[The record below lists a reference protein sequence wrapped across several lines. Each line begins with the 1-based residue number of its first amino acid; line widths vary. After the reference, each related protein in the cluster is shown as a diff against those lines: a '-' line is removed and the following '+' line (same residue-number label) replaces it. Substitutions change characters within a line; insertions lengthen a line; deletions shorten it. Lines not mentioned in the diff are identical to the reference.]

1 MTDYAPNAPQRTDPR
16 GFVIK
21 AIEGLRAA
29 ILPAAAFAFTR
40 GMDSGLLVGAII
52 GAATI
57 AISGVFSYLAW
68 TRLTYAVSETDIRV
82 ESGLLSRNARSVP
95 FERIQDVSVKEGLL
109 ARMFGLVELTF
120 ETGAGAGEDLS
131 LSYLSAAEGERLR
144 NVVRDRR
151 DTQAAF
157 ASEPV
162 AEDARLLF
170 AMASRRVF
178 TLGLFNFSLVV
189 FGAAAAFVT
198 QYDDFLPFDIWDAE
212 AWERRLAGPGAWLS
226 GLGVFAQVVGIALL
240 LLALAVLGFATG
252 IVRTALR
259 EWNFRLERTDKG
271 FRRRR
276 GLLTRTD
283 VVLPVRRVQAV
294 IRSTGFV
301 RARFGWHGLS
311 LVSLAADA
319 GASNH
324 DIAPLAKKAEID
336 PLVAETGFALPGGQA
351 QWRQISRAFAGV
363 EAAKRTRLWLFL
375 AVVVLIVQAIVR
387 PGAPLGSPFWALIPV
402 AVGIWKAVRI
412 FIAMRFT
419 RYALDRKH
427 IHLRSGWL
435 TPYLLIGAR
444 EKLQSVELSRGPL
457 GRRFGYVDL
466 TLGVAGTGLTI
477 PGMPVDAAAQLRTEL
492 LASMR
497 LRDFSQLN

>member
-1 MTDYAPNAPQRTDPR
+1 MKELAPNAPQRTDPR

-40 GMDSGLLVGAII
+40 GVDSGLVVGVII

-57 AISGVFSYLAW
+57 VISGVFSYLAW

-131 LSYLSAAEGERLR
+131 LSYLSAEEGERLR

-151 DTQAAF
+151 DTQAPTGAQVT
-157 ASEPV
+157 E
-162 AEDARLLF
+162 EARLLF
-170 AMASRRVF
+170 AMAPRRVL

-189 FGAAAAFVT
+189 FGAAAATVT
-198 QYDDFLPFDIWDAE
+198 QYDDFLRFDMWDAE

-226 GLGVFAQVVGIALL
+226 GLGIFAQAIGIALL

-259 EWNFRLERTDKG
+259 EWNFRLERTEKG

-324 DIAPLAKKAEID
+324 DIAPLAKVREID
-336 PLVAETGFALPGGQA
+336 PLVEESGFASPPPDA
-351 QWRQISRAFAGV
+351 QWHPISRAFALV
-363 EAAKRTRLWLFL
+363 EALKRTRFWLFL
-375 AVVVLIVQAIVR
+375 AAVVVGVQATF
-387 PGAPLGSPFWALIPV
+387 PLEPPLASPLWALVPIAIGV
-402 AVGIWKAVRI
+402 WRAVRI
-412 FIAMRFT
+412 GIAMLNT
-419 RYALDRKH
+419 RYTLDAEH

-435 TPYLLIGAR
+435 TPYRITGAR
-444 EKLQSVELSRGPL
+444 EKLQSLELHSGPL
-457 GRRFGYVDL
+457 GRRLGYRNL
-466 TLGVAGTGLTI
+466 TLGVAGTSLTI
-477 PGMPVDAAAQLRTEL
+477 PGMPTAAAAALRTEL

-497 LRDFSQLN
+497 LRDFSRLN

>member
-1 MTDYAPNAPQRTDPR
+1 MKEHASDAPQRTDPR

-29 ILPAAAFAFTR
+29 LLPAAAFALTR
-40 GMDSGLLVGAII
+40 GVDSGLIVGVII

-57 AISGVFSYLAW
+57 VISGVFSYLAW
-68 TRLTYAVSETDIRV
+68 TRLTYTVSETDIRV

-109 ARMFGLVELTF
+109 ARLFGLVELTF

-131 LSYLSAAEGERLR
+131 LSYLSAKEGERLR

-151 DTQAAF
+151 DTQAIPAG
-157 ASEPV
+157 EPE

-170 AMASRRVF
+170 AMTPRRVF

-189 FGAAAAFVT
+189 FGAAAATVT
-198 QYDDFLPFDIWDAE
+198 QYDDFLSFDIWDAE

-226 GLGVFAQVVGIALL
+226 RLGVFAQAVGIALL
-240 LLALAVLGFATG
+240 LLALVVLGFATG

-259 EWNFRLERTDKG
+259 EWNFRLERTEKG

-324 DIAPLAKKAEID
+324 DIAPLAKVREIA
-336 PLVAETGFALPGGQA
+336 PLVEESGFASPAPNA
-351 QWRQISRAFAGV
+351 QWHRISRTYALV
-363 EAAKRTRLWLFL
+363 EALKRTRFWLFVA
-375 AVVVLIVQAIVR
+375 AVVLGVQAIF
-387 PGAPLGSPFWALIPV
+387 PLEPPFASPLWALLPI
-402 AVGIWKAVRI
+402 AIGAWRAVRI
-412 FIAMRFT
+412 GIAMLHT
-419 RYALDRKH
+419 RYTLDAEH

-435 TPYLLIGAR
+435 TPYRITGAR
-444 EKLQSVELSRGPL
+444 EKLQSLELYSGPL
-457 GRRFGYVDL
+457 GRRFGYRNL

-477 PGMPVDAAAQLRTEL
+477 PGLPTDAAAALRTDL

>member
-1 MTDYAPNAPQRTDPR
+1 MRDNAPDVPQRTDPR

-29 ILPAAAFAFTR
+29 LLPAAAFVFTR
-40 GMDSGLLVGAII
+40 GADSGLLVGAII
-52 GAATI
+52 GAASI
-57 AISGVFSYLAW
+57 VISGVFSYLAW

-109 ARMFGLVELTF
+109 ARIFGLVELTF

-151 DTQAAF
+151 DTQAAL
-157 ASEPV
+157 AGEPAV
-162 AEDARLLF
+162 EEARLLF
-170 AMASRRVF
+170 AMTPRRVF
-178 TLGLFNFSLVV
+178 TFGLFNFSLVV
-189 FGAAAAFVT
+189 FGVAAATVT
-198 QYDDFLPFDIWDAE
+198 QYDDLLPFDIWDAE

-226 GLGVFAQVVGIALL
+226 GLGVFAQAVGIALL
-240 LLALAVLGFATG
+240 LLALALLGFATG

-324 DIAPLAKKAEID
+324 DIAPLAKEAEID
-336 PLVAETGFALPGGQA
+336 PLVVETGFALPGAKADWQH
-351 QWRQISRAFAGV
+351 ISRVFAWI
-363 EAAKRTRLWLFL
+363 EAGKRMRLWLFL
-375 AVVVLIVQAIVR
+375 AAVILVVQAIVQ
-387 PGAPLGSPFWALIPV
+387 PGSPLGSPFWALFPV
-402 AVGIWKAVRI
+402 AIGIWKAARI
-412 FIAMRFT
+412 FVAMRRT
-419 RYALDRKH
+419 RYALDKDH

-435 TPYLLIGAR
+435 TPYFLTGAR

-466 TLGVAGTGLTI
+466 TFGVAGTGLTI
-477 PGMPVDAAAQLRTEL
+477 PGMPVDAAAALRTEL

-497 LRDFSQLN
+497 LRDFSRLN